1 MAHVRVLQVAVS
13 VSELGFEVFVAN
25 DAVGS
30 GKAFDCASAGQ
41 RLVRP
46 GRHRMSTE
54 TIVFGG
60 LRDTI
65 PPRSGTVSSGLRQAE
80 ATEIV

>member
-1 MAHVRVLQVAVS
+1 MAHVCVLQFAMS

-30 GKAFDCASAGQ
+30 GKAFDCESAGQ
-41 RLVRP
+41 RLVRS

-60 LRDTI
+60 LRDATH
-65 PPRSGTVSSGLRQAE
+65 PRSEAISSGLRQIE